1 MIIILEKGNN
11 SLKNYDDDNTDY
23 TSEIGKDGLSGE
35 GEEEN
40 NETVDSD
47 TDTDDNEDFEESTD
61 YTSATDISETADEDE
76 TEATDYTGDVEDSDG
91 AGDDGN
97 TDESDAGSQ
106 EEDSYQENTDEN
118 EQDKKL
124 NTELLDDFITLHNS
138 IKVSRERLGSMEGND
153 ITLISV
159 LQQVSKNLSNLEKF
173 VFDYILTF
181 KNYSYIQNLYRYNYF
196 LEAFKLNVQMI
207 EKVKSIKIQ

>member
-23 TSEIGKDGLSGE
+23 TSEIGEDGLSGE

>member
-23 TSEIGKDGLSGE
+23 TSEIGEDGLSGE

-47 TDTDDNEDFEESTD
+47 TYTDDNEDFEESTD

>member
-47 TDTDDNEDFEESTD
+47 TYTDDNEDFEESTD

-76 TEATDYTGDVEDSDG
+76 TEATDYTGDVEDGDG

-97 TDESDAGSQ
+97 TDEGDAGNQ
-106 EEDSYQENTDEN
+106 EENSYQENTDEN

>member
-47 TDTDDNEDFEESTD
+47 TYTDDNEDFEESTD

>member
-23 TSEIGKDGLSGE
+23 TSEVGKDGLSGE

-76 TEATDYTGDVEDSDG
+76 TEATDYTGDVEDGDG

-97 TDESDAGSQ
+97 TDESDAGGQ

>member
-47 TDTDDNEDFEESTD
+47 TYTDDNEDFEESTD

-76 TEATDYTGDVEDSDG
+76 TEATDYTGDVEDGDG

-97 TDESDAGSQ
+97 TDEGDAGNQ
-106 EEDSYQENTDEN
+106 EENSYQENIDEN

>member
-35 GEEEN
+35 GDEEN

>member
-11 SLKNYDDDNTDY
+11 SLKNYDDYNTDY
-23 TSEIGKDGLSGE
+23 TSEVGKDGLSGE

-47 TDTDDNEDFEESTD
+47 TYTDDNEDFEESTD

-159 LQQVSKNLSNLEKF
+159 LQQVSKNLGNLEKF
-173 VFDYILTF
+173 VFNYILSF
-181 KNYSYIQNLYRYNYF
+181 KKYSYIQNLYRYNYF